1 LRALT
6 IRVHNGRVRLAWF
19 SPMPPVR
26 SGIATCSA
34 ALVHALRQ
42 QHEIDIFVDEP
53 GARGSAGSAS
63 SSASPGSPSAQS
75 ASTGS
80 ASAHE
85 FIWRH
90 AQRPYDLTVYQLG
103 NSSHHD
109 YLWPYLFRFPGL
121 AVLHDV
127 HLHHA
132 RAANLLRERRAPHY
146 RAEFAGNEPHANP
159 DAAELAV
166 AGFDSR
172 LLYEWPFIRLVV
184 LASRMTAVHSPLML
198 EHLRSGYPQAQ
209 IEHVR
214 LGHGTL
220 VIEDEAPA
228 RAARA
233 RARFG
238 IPDTA
243 IVFGCFGGLTPD
255 KRIPQ
260 ILSAFAALLPYAPQ
274 ARLLL
279 AGSSVA
285 HYDIAADVLQRGL
298 TDRVLMTG
306 YLESDDELTDCIAAC
321 DVTLN
326 LRWPTAR
333 ETSGPWLRC
342 LAAGRASITID
353 LAHTADAPSIDPRT
367 WRRQGATDEA
377 PVSVALDIL
386 DEDHS
391 LRIAMRRLAADR
403 SLRDALGAAAREYWT
418 ARHSPAI
425 MVEDYRRVLRLAA
438 DAPVPE
444 PALPAHLRNDASG
457 LLTRLLGNVGVA
469 VPWSKI

>member
-1 LRALT
+1 MGG
-6 IRVHNGRVRLAWF
+6 IVRLAWF

-34 ALVHALRQ
+34 ELVGALGRE
-42 QHEIDIFVDEP
+42 HEIDVFVDEP
-53 GARGSAGSAS
+53 GARGSAI
-63 SSASPGSPSAQS
+63 
-75 ASTGS
+75 

-90 AQRPYDLTVYQLG
+90 GQRPYDLTVYQLG

-121 AVLHDV
+121 AVLHDA

-146 RAEFAGNEPHANP
+146 RAEFAANEPDANP

-166 AGFDSR
+166 AGFDSH

-184 LASRMTAVHSPLML
+184 LASRTTAVHSPLIR
-198 EHLRSGYPQAQ
+198 EQLRAEYPRAQ
-209 IEHVR
+209 IEQVR

-220 VIEDEAPA
+220 VTEEETPP

-260 ILSAFAALLPYAPQ
+260 ILGAFEALLPYAPH

-279 AGSSVA
+279 AGPAVA
-285 HYDIAADVLQRGL
+285 HYDIAADVRQRGL
-298 TDRVLMTG
+298 TDRVVMTG
-306 YLESDDELTDCIAAC
+306 YLESVDELTDCIAAC

-353 LAHTADAPSIDPRT
+353 LAHAADVPSIDPRT
-367 WRRQGATDEA
+367 WTNHGAGGEA
-377 PVSVALDIL
+377 PVSVAIDLL

-391 LRIAMRRLAADR
+391 LRIAMRRLASDR
-403 SLRDALGAAAREYWT
+403 PLRDALGAAARKYWT
-418 ARHSPAI
+418 ARHSPAT
-425 MVEDYRRVLRLAA
+425 MVEDYRRVLRLASN
-438 DAPVPE
+438 APVPG
-444 PALPAHLRNDASG
+444 PALPAHLRNDGGG
-457 LLTRLLGNVGVA
+457 LLTRLLGEVGVP